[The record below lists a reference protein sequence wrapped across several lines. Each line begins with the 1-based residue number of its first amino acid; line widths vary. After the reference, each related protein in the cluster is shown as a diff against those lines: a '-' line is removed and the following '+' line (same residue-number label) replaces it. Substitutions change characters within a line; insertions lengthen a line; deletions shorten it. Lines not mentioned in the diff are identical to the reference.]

1 MFSVTGTQIYNNAN
15 IEGTTFEDLT
25 DQVEQIA
32 FDTQAIT
39 YNQVTDTTNI
49 DSSLNVVGN
58 INVNNDI
65 VIWDKGTPTPYYYRL
80 TTSPDRH
87 LKLTY
92 RNQNN
97 ITYELFDCSFNSITQ
112 DSELF
117 FKRRTYFSSRSLHTA
132 DVFIDNGTRIYFGD
146 LDGGTSG
153 FITYTQ
159 ANKYLTIESGV
170 NTSNM
175 RLTTRTAAGVAVSID
190 ITPTVVTIPQTLSI
204 PSYTNVTTSLN
215 TLFTRTTNQS
225 WTSNSTSFAVDNL
238 SVGTTSGTSTPV
250 IIWGSQYQPFVKGAV
265 MLTPRQFTATSVPM
279 GFCNV
284 FDQWYDLGCN
294 VTNVGNRDPNKQ
306 GVQFRFD
313 SRTGQKVFQI
323 QTQEAVS
330 GTVRVAFAALSN
342 GICEVERQLDLL
354 SNANL
359 TQAGTGIISQ
369 AGTGT
374 NAMKAITMN
383 INTNILQ
390 NGTGIINQFNTN
402 TTNNILRNTDISGNL
417 VVRTSNASPTTA
429 NTLIVKDNANDK
441 GIVFNPHISSLGLN
455 DTNQAGDAC
464 ITAGTSAINNQA
476 LNLTTWSSTPV
487 GVRIAPTQMTLTYGD
502 GTSQRSKYE
511 ENVLNECNILS
522 YLCGTTILQ
531 STYNMGNAT
540 NTAVIPVGNGYHFFT
555 AIQLIQNQTYTG
567 VAFYVETA
575 GNWNVALYG
584 TGNQAPRLAISNV
597 VATVALN
604 WNFFPFTT
612 PYTATTTQ
620 IAYIAT
626 RTTSAGQSAL
636 YLPFNTY
643 LNYGFNVMTNGTLNK
658 RAQYTADVNDFPAN
672 IAAGQVMLLQ
682 SQLGH
687 QVLY

>member
-225 WTSNSTSFAVDNL
+225 WTSNSTSFAVNNL

-250 IIWGSQYQPFVKGAV
+250 IIWGSQYQPYVKGAV

-330 GTVRVAFAALSN
+330 GTVRIAFAALSN

-383 INTNILQ
+383 ANTNLTQ
-390 NGTGIINQFNTN
+390 SGTGIVTQSGTGTN
-402 TTNNILRNTDISGNL
+402 TMKAITMNSG
-417 VVRTSNASPTTA
+417 A
-429 NTLIVKDNANDK
+429 
-441 GIVFNPHISSLGLN
+441 
-455 DTNQAGDAC
+455 
-464 ITAGTSAINNQA
+464 
-476 LNLTTWSSTPV
+476 NLTF
-487 GVRIAPTQMTLTYGD
+487 QD
-502 GTSQRSKYE
+502 GTVQRSKYE

-540 NTAVIPVGNGYHFFT
+540 NTVVTPVGNGYHFYT

-612 PYTATTTQ
+612 PYTATATQ

-636 YLPFNTY
+636 YLQINNY

-658 RAQYTADVNDFPAN
+658 RAQYAANVNDFPAN
-672 IAAGQVMLLQ
+672 IAAGEVMYNQVV
-682 SQLGH
+682 LGH